1 MLYKMNCKMCE
12 SPIYVTEA
20 SEPQSYLYWC
30 EIDNDFLTVFLKEE
44 KAKFKISFCP
54 FCGTKLD

>member
-1 MLYKMNCKMCE
+1 MNCKMCE

-20 SEPQSYLYWC
+20 SEPESYLYWC
-30 EIDNDFLTVFLKEE
+30 EIENDFLTVVLNEE